1 MGIQIQKMYIA
12 NVCSMTSTTYRS
24 SDPQLSTFSKQNK
37 KFLVTS
43 EQASLVLVVDEIPEE
58 DHGGYREVRGGGGG
72 RSSGLAG

>member
-1 MGIQIQKMYIA
+1 MFDDKYDIH
-12 NVCSMTSTTYRS
+12 RS
-24 SDPQLSTFSKQNK
+24 SDLQFSTFSEQNK